1 MYATQFWHTLYF
13 WCNEQRIIVYR
24 LPTIL
29 TTNILARDI
38 SAKIFHNR
46 DISTHACFGPVGIPA
61 HGHFVSVDISVQGL
75 FDTGTFRHKDFL
87 EMNVLTQ
94 GHYGTGAKIS
104 SAETSMVAKIPW
116 AKMSSCRKVLV
127 LKRPWRWNV
136 HLPVQLQDR
145 SILMLKCPGDE
156 MSVPKCLLPKC
167 QVRNGGKPCTYLLLM
182 EPLQHHNHKMNM
194 G

>member
-1 MYATQFWHTLYF
+1 MYVTQFWHTLYI

-46 DISTHACFGPVGIPA
+46 DV
-61 HGHFVSVDISVQGL
+61 SVQGL
-75 FDTGTFRHKDFL
+75 FDTGTFRHKDFSA
-87 EMNVLTQ
+87 MNVLTQ
-94 GHYGTGAKIS
+94 RHCCTWTLRHSSTGAKVS

-136 HLPVQLQDR
+136 HVPVQLQDR
-145 SILMLKCPGDE
+145 SMHMLKCPGDE

-167 QVRNGGKPCTYLLLM
+167 QVQNGGKPCTYLLLM